1 MNVLSFDHVHVYAAD
16 PERAIAF
23 YTGHFGAERVGA
35 ITNADGDDN
44 HFLVLGGQ
52 LLVVSVAP
60 RVLVARAR
68 ERGAAGGATDGAAAG
83 PYGLAHIG
91 FNVAD
96 LEATLA
102 GLAAAGVEVLQS
114 ARESGL
120 IRYAYVGGPDG
131 VAIELTQ
138 YVLPARLR
146 PLAPVLAGYNKLVHA
161 IRRQL
166 LRTAVGKRRSTRAA

>member
-23 YTGHFGAERVGA
+23 YTGHFGAERVGGV
-35 ITNADGDDN
+35 TNADGDEN
-44 HFLVLGGQ
+44 NFLVLGGQ

-60 RVLVARAR
+60 RALLRSAVGT
-68 ERGAAGGATDGAAAG
+68 GAGAAG

-96 LEATLA
+96 IDATLA
-102 GLAAAGVEVLQS
+102 ELSAAGVQVLQS

-146 PLAPVLAGYNKLVHA
+146 PLAPVLAGYNKAVHA

>member
-16 PERAIAF
+16 PERSIAF
-23 YTGHFGAERVGA
+23 YTGHFGAERVGGT
-35 ITNADGDDN
+35 TNADGDEN

-60 RVLVARAR
+60 RVLLERAR
-68 ERGAAGGATDGAAAG
+68 ERGADDGAPAG

-96 LEATLA
+96 VDATLA
-102 GLAAAGVEVLQS
+102 GLAAAGVEVLQP
-114 ARESGL
+114 ARASGL

-138 YVLPARLR
+138 YVLPPRLR
-146 PLAPVLAGYNKLVHA
+146 PLAPVLAGYNRAVHA

-166 LRTAVGKRRSTRAA
+166 LRTAVGKPRATRAA

>member
-35 ITNADGDDN
+35 VPNADGDDN

-52 LLVVSVAP
+52 LLVVSAAP
-60 RVLVARAR
+60 RALLRSAV
-68 ERGAAGGATDGAAAG
+68 GTGGGAAG

-96 LEATLA
+96 VDATLA
-102 GLAAAGVEVLQS
+102 ELSAAGVQVLQS
-114 ARESGL
+114 VRESGL

-138 YVLPARLR
+138 YILPARLR
-146 PLAPVLAGYNKLVHA
+146 PLAPVLAGYNKAVHA

>member
-23 YTGHFGAERVGA
+23 YRAHFGAERVGA
-35 ITNADGDDN
+35 TANADGDEN

-52 LLVVSVAP
+52 LLVVSAPPRAFVA
-60 RVLVARAR
+60 ARA
-68 ERGAAGGATDGAAAG
+68 AAAG
-83 PYGLAHIG
+83 ADAKRGPFGLAHIG

-96 LEATLA
+96 VDATLA
-102 GLAAAGVEVLQS
+102 ELSAAGVPVLEP
-114 ARESGL
+114 ARQSGL

-131 VAIELTQ
+131 VAIEITQ
-138 YVLPARLR
+138 YILPARLR

-161 IRRQL
+161 IRRRL
-166 LRTAVGKRRSTRAA
+166 LVTAVGKGRSA